1 MEIKDLNHK
10 IAEFQSTINISKR
23 MYNEEIES
31 SLAHVT
37 MLGQCG
43 IISKSEAEKICNE
56 LEKIQ
61 KEFAYDSFTLNPKYS
76 NIHSLIE
83 AELVKRLGE
92 LGKKVNL
99 AKSEADQTA
108 LNLRLSLAKESNIVI
123 DKLKALINV
132 ICNKALMHTK
142 SIMPSF
148 IHMQSTEP
156 TTFAH
161 HIMSYSEMFLR
172 DISRIND
179 AKKRMAEMPLGSC
192 NGATTT
198 YHINRSV
205 TTLLLGLDKMTNNSI
220 DAISDRDFCVELS
233 SALSIVAIHLSRF
246 CEEIVFWS
254 SDELNFVEISD
265 EFTNASDV
273 FPKRRNPQIVEL
285 VRGRSCKVFG
295 NLISSLTSLKSLPL
309 SYSNDLNASEEA
321 VFDSIDTITSCLD
334 VFTSVF
340 DTLIIN
346 CQNMRMSAEKSF
358 VNMYD
363 CVDYLI
369 KKGANIQDA
378 YMIVAKIVNYC
389 KENSI
394 ILTELPIEKY
404 KEASAKFDN
413 DILEI
418 ISLDNCI
425 DERNK
430 YGGPAEYNTL
440 EQIKRVQESLQ

>member
-1 MEIKDLNHK
+1 MEIKDLNNK
-10 IAEFQSTINISKR
+10 IAEFQSTINIDKR

-43 IISKSEAEKICNE
+43 IISKPEAEKICNE

-61 KEFAYDSFTLNPKYS
+61 KEFSYDNFTLNSKYS
-76 NIHSLIE
+76 NIHNFIE

-99 AKSEADQTA
+99 AKSEADQIA
-108 LNLRLSLAKESNIVI
+108 LDLRLSLTKESNIVI
-123 DKLKALINV
+123 DKIKTLISI
-132 ICNKALMHTK
+132 ICNKALANTK
-142 SIMPSF
+142 SIMPNF
-148 IHMQSTEP
+148 IHMQATEP
-156 TTFAH
+156 ITFAH
-161 HIMSYSEMFLR
+161 HIMAYSEMFLR
-172 DISRIND
+172 DIGRIND
-179 AKKRMAEMPLGSC
+179 AKNRMMEMPLGSC

-205 TTLLLGLDKMTNNSI
+205 TTLLLGLDKMTNNSL
-220 DAISDRDFCVELS
+220 DAVSDRDFCVELS
-233 SALSIVAIHLSRF
+233 SALSLVAIHLSRF
-246 CEEIVFWS
+246 CEEIALWS

-265 EFTNASDV
+265 DFANISDN
-273 FPKRRNPQIVEL
+273 FSRKRNPQIVEL
-285 VRGRSCKVFG
+285 IRGRSCKVLG

-309 SYSNDLNASEEA
+309 SYSGDLNSSEEA
-321 VFDSIDTITSCLD
+321 VFDSIDIITSCLD
-334 VFTSVF
+334 IFTPML
-340 DTLIIN
+340 DTLVVN
-346 CQNMRMSAEKSF
+346 SENMRLSAEKSF

-363 CVDYLI
+363 CIDYLV
-369 KKGANIQDA
+369 KKGSNIQDA
-378 YMIVAKIVNYC
+378 SMIVANIVNYC
-389 KENSI
+389 KENNTT
-394 ILTELPIEKY
+394 LTELPIEKY
-404 KEASAKFDN
+404 KEASAKFDE

-430 YGGPAEYNTL
+430 YGGPAEYNML